1 MFARTECISCIF
13 NQIYRIAKEAGV
25 SDENIRLILSIA
37 GSEINNFN
45 FLQTPPELAYPLYS
59 LVIKISQNKDP
70 YADIKREHIKKAKK
84 LIKRFLKREHEDM
97 LLDYVKL
104 SIIGNA
110 IDLGSTVESID
121 IKDEMLDISE
131 SKFHLEKLED
141 FRKEIR
147 KAKRVCFIS
156 DNAGETVFDK
166 PLVDLL
172 MKYGKEVVYAVKS
185 YPIIND
191 ATYKDAVTSGI
202 NCEISKTGS
211 PISGTI
217 LRTCSDEFLKLLG
230 TSDIIIAK
238 GQANFETL
246 SQEELPIFFLLKV
259 KCLPISKETGFE
271 IGSLLLLKSSYLRI
285 I

>member
-1 MFARTECISCIF
+1 MVARTECISCIF
-13 NQIYRIAKEAGV
+13 NQIYRIAKEGGV

-37 GSEINNFN
+37 GNEIKNFN
-45 FLQTPPELAYPLYS
+45 FSQTPPELAYPLYS
-59 LVIKISQNKDP
+59 LVNKVSKTEDP
-70 YADIKREHIKKAKK
+70 YVEIKAEHIRKAKK
-84 LIKRFLKREHEDM
+84 LIKIFLKRKHEDI
-97 LLDYVKL
+97 LLDSVKL

-110 IDLGSTVESID
+110 IDLGSTVDSID
-121 IKDEMLDISE
+121 IREEMLNISE

-147 KAKRVCFIS
+147 KSKRVCFIS

-172 MKYGKEVVYAVKS
+172 LEDGKEVFYAVKS

-191 ATYKDAVTSGI
+191 ATYKDAVLSDI
-202 NCEISKTGS
+202 NCKIIETGS
-211 PISGTI
+211 PISGTV
-217 LRTCSDEFLKLLG
+217 LRTCSDDFLKLLSK
-230 TSDIIIAK
+230 SDIVIAK

-246 SQEELPIFFLLKV
+246 SQEKLPIFFLLKV

-271 IGSLLLLKSSYLRI
+271 IGSLLLLKSSHFRI

>member
-37 GSEINNFN
+37 GSEIKNFN
-45 FLQTPPELAYPLYS
+45 FSQTPPELAYPLYS
-59 LVIKISQNKDP
+59 LVNKISQTEDP
-70 YADIKREHIKKAKK
+70 YADIKREHIKKAKE
-84 LIKRFLKREHEDM
+84 LIKRFLKKEHEDM

-110 IDLGSTVESID
+110 IDLGSTAESVD
-121 IKDEMLDISE
+121 MKYEMLDVSE
-131 SKFHLEKLED
+131 SKFHLENLED
-141 FRKEIR
+141 FREEIR
-147 KAKRVCFIS
+147 NSKRICFLS

-172 MKYGKEVVYAVKS
+172 LEDGKEVAYAVKS

-191 ATYKDAVTSGI
+191 ATLKDAVSSEI
-202 NCEISKTGS
+202 SCEIVETGS
-211 PISGTI
+211 PISGTV
-217 LRTCSDEFLKLLG
+217 LRTCSDDFLKLL
-230 TSDIIIAK
+230 TKADIIIAK

-271 IGSLLLLKSSYLRI
+271 IGSLLLLKSSYFRI